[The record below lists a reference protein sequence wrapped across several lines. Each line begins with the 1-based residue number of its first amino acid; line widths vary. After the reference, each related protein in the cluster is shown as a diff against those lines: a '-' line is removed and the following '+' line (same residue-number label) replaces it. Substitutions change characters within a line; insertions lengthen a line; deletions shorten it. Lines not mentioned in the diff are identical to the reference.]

1 MPRPYNSRLS
11 ESSDFLRKATRL
23 VITLGTAFVYR
34 LKSDGRIVS
43 NCHKLP
49 EKMFD
54 RQRLST
60 QEIVE
65 DWKPLLL
72 ALGTK
77 SRLENLIY
85 RKSDPP
91 LERRGAREPTQ
102 QSHPIASTDALQK
115 DYPDRIAYFPAY
127 EILMDEL
134 RDYRFYADD
143 MLHPSP
149 LAIDYIWQRFIEN
162 FLSTDTSAILKE
174 WGDIQKAINHK
185 PFQPDSEAYKRFIL
199 QTLLKDGT
207 N

>member
-1 MPRPYNSRLS
+1 M
-11 ESSDFLRKATRL
+11 
-23 VITLGTAFVYR
+23 
-34 LKSDGRIVS
+34 
-43 NCHKLP
+43 
-49 EKMFD
+49 
-54 RQRLST
+54 
-60 QEIVE
+60 
-65 DWKPLLL
+65 L
-72 ALGTK
+72 A
-77 SRLENLIY
+77 
-85 RKSDPP
+85 
-91 LERRGAREPTQ
+91 
-102 QSHPIASTDALQK
+102 TDALQK

-199 QTLLKDGT
+199 QTLLKMERISEKIPSFDIRKEIEIVKSKLK
-207 N
+207 

>member
-1 MPRPYNSRLS
+1 
-11 ESSDFLRKATRL
+11 
-23 VITLGTAFVYR
+23 
-34 LKSDGRIVS
+34 
-43 NCHKLP
+43 
-49 EKMFD
+49 MFD

-72 ALGTK
+72 ALWEQNPALKILFTVSPIRHWKDGAH
-77 SRLENLIY
+77 ENQLS
-85 RKSDPP
+85 KAT
-91 LERRGAREPTQ
+91 LLLA
-102 QSHPIASTDALQK
+102 TDALQK

-199 QTLLKDGT
+199 QTLLKMERISEKSPSFDIAKEIEYVKAKMRICQ
-207 N
+207 

>member
-1 MPRPYNSRLS
+1 
-11 ESSDFLRKATRL
+11 
-23 VITLGTAFVYR
+23 
-34 LKSDGRIVS
+34 
-43 NCHKLP
+43 
-49 EKMFD
+49 MFD

-77 SRLENLIY
+77 PRLENLIY
-85 RKSDPP
+85 RKSNPP

-102 QSHPIASTDALQK
+102 QSHPIASHGRLQK
-115 DYPDRIAYFPAY
+115 DYPGRIAYFPAY

-149 LAIDYIWQRFIEN
+149 LAIDYIWQRFYRK
-162 FLSTDTSAILKE
+162 FLIHRHF
-174 WGDIQKAINHK
+174 GN
-185 PFQPDSEAYKRFIL
+185 P
-199 QTLLKDGT
+199 
-207 N
+207 